1 MSRKVY
7 VEVKVRLIVRMDDD
21 ENAPEVGDVIS
32 EMDYGF
38 TSQTE
43 GADIEETEIT
53 DYLVTDSK

>member
-7 VEVKVRLIVRMDDD
+7 VEVKVRLIVRMDDGED
-21 ENAPEVGDVIS
+21 AVQAGNVIS

-43 GADIEETEIT
+43 GADIEDTEIT